1 MEIPSLIQEQ
11 IFLHEKTIENGE
23 SFETP
28 RESISDS
35 NRKILNAYP
44 VKDMKEAIRKKLGDT
59 ANIKILTPRTP
70 FAFQRTLSYAATICC
85 VLLLSLVTVRTVSR
99 IGPEEGL
106 TERSKGNGARLFI
119 YKKDG
124 NGAVLLKNKTPVG
137 RNEIIQ
143 ISYLAGGDA
152 FGAILSVDGNG
163 VITQHF
169 PDSGNMTSV
178 LSSNGE
184 VSLDFSYKLDDA
196 PKFERFIFIT
206 GNEQISIENYKK
218 SIANLAIRDEKG
230 NFDITSSLPEKIHV
244 TDIVLL
250 K

>member
-1 MEIPSLIQEQ
+1 MDIPHLIQEQ
-11 IFLHEKTIENGE
+11 IFLREKAIENGDC
-23 SFETP
+23 FETT

-35 NRKILNAYP
+35 NRETLNAYP
-44 VKDMKEAIRKKLGDT
+44 AKDMKEAIRKKLSEKT
-59 ANIKILTPRTP
+59 TIRILTPRTP
-70 FAFQRTLSYAATICC
+70 FAFQRMLSYAAAICC
-85 VLLLSLVTVRTVSR
+85 VLLLSLITVRTIFR
-99 IGPEEGL
+99 IDPVEGL

-124 NGAVLLKNKTPVG
+124 NGAVLLKNKTPIG

-143 ISYLAGGDA
+143 ISYLSGGEA

-163 VITQHF
+163 IITQHF
-169 PDSGNMTSV
+169 PDSGNMTST

-206 GNEQISIENYKK
+206 GNESISIENYKK

-230 NFDITSSLPEKIHV
+230 NFDIASSLPEKIHV

>member
-1 MEIPSLIQEQ
+1 MDIPNLIQEQ
-11 IFLHEKTIENGE
+11 IFLRGKTIKNKD
-23 SFETP
+23 SFETIH
-28 RESISDS
+28 ESISDS
-35 NRKILNAYP
+35 NREILSTYP
-44 VKDMKEAIRKKLGDT
+44 AQIMKEAISKKLGDKS
-59 ANIKILTPRTP
+59 NIRILTPRTP

-85 VLLLSLVTVRTVSR
+85 VLLLSLVTVRMVSR
-99 IGPEEGL
+99 VSPEEGL

-124 NGAVLLKNKTPVG
+124 TEAVLLKNKTPIG

-143 ISYLAGGDA
+143 ISYLSGGEA

-169 PDSGNMTSV
+169 PDSGNMTTQ

-206 GNEQISIENYKK
+206 GNESISIENYKK

-230 NFDITSSLPEKIHV
+230 NFDIASSLPEKIHV